1 MHRIIYLFKT
11 TTEEFVHDNATQM
24 AAALAYY
31 ALFAFPSILLISI
44 NILSI
49 FLEDIDVQTTLIG
62 QAQRITGGSTSE
74 ILRLMVDH
82 LHQYSELGNT
92 AQWIGIIVL
101 IIAASGAL
109 GHLQVSLNTIWNIAP
124 HPSRSF
130 LMTLRRRFVATFFIG
145 AIGILVLAAFIF
157 NTLINKVGF
166 QISGL
171 VGLSPFFLQSMNI
184 LISFV
189 GITVFITL
197 IYKLIPE
204 GDMAWKDIFIGAL
217 VSAFLFILG
226 KYVIGLIMTNNSFS
240 TIYGAAGSLLIL
252 LIWVYY
258 LSLIFFFGA
267 EFTQVYSHLYGK
279 GVALRKGT
287 VSVKDRI
294 LLKKNGEEFKA
305 RK

>member
-1 MHRIIYLFKT
+1 MNQIVHLFKT
-11 TTEEFVHDNATQM
+11 TTEEFIHDNAAQM

-31 ALFAFPSILLISI
+31 ALFAIPSILLISI

-130 LMTLRRRFVATFFIG
+130 IATLKRRFSATFFIVV
-145 AIGILVLAAFIF
+145 IGFLVLASFIF

-166 QISGL
+166 QISDL

-217 VSAFLFILG
+217 VSALLFILG
-226 KYVIGLIMTNNSFS
+226 KYIIGLIMTNNSFS

-287 VSVKDRI
+287 MSVKDHI
-294 LLKKNGEEFKA
+294 FLKKNGEELEA